1 MGGVFA
7 RLLLRLPLAGVET
20 PPLKVFPLLF
30 DFFCFERDLA
40 KALSDFL
47 PVDLNRFDL
56 VLLFECDLTIFLL
69 LFVLRIFLDL
79 DLFGF
84 LGVLFA
90 IYNIFN
96 ILF

>member
-20 PPLKVFPLLF
+20 PPLKVFPRLL